1 MSWPAVA
8 EAASQLW
15 QETCTKLH
23 PGAPGLMA
31 ERKGRQN
38 PLLLKPPDS
47 NSLSSIFALLP
58 PAAPSFLAAPAHDSA
73 AAGAGGPI
81 NLCYQSTS

>member
-8 EAASQLW
+8 EAASQPW

-23 PGAPGLMA
+23 PGAPGLIA
-31 ERKGRQN
+31 GRKGRQN

-47 NSLSSIFALLP
+47 NSLSSIFAVIP
-58 PAAPSFLAAPAHDSA
+58 PATPSFLAAPAHESA
-73 AAGAGGPI
+73 AAGAGGLI